1 LQIFLQIF
9 LLNNITTTKRIS
21 YKAKKFCNINQLI
34 YICSINND
42 AMKEQILTALKQK
55 YANLGL
61 SDQVLSSVSE
71 MLANSV
77 TEESA
82 IEGAISGVEPLLKA
96 VQGDNDRIRTA
107 AAKKQQSKKEE
118 STSQPQ
124 GAEQRPEPQQNE
136 QPPEWAK
143 ALISTVSTLTNEINA
158 IKGEKISNSRKGVL
172 DELIKD
178 LPDSL
183 KKAYSR
189 TNFADLSDEDFTTL
203 TSDIKKEVE
212 EVNKQIGIKGGIFKT
227 PLAGAKK
234 NPTEKSDKEINEV
247 VDKIKF

>member
-1 LQIFLQIF
+1 M
-9 LLNNITTTKRIS
+9 S

-42 AMKEQILTALKQK
+42 AMKEQILSALKQK

-107 AAKKQQSKKEE
+107 VAKKRQQKEE
-118 STSQPQ
+118 EPTPPPQ
-124 GAEQRPEPQQNE
+124 GAEQKPEPQHNE

-189 TNFADLSDEDFTTL
+189 TNFADLSDEDFTAL

-212 EVNKQIGIKGGIFKT
+212 EVNKQIGLKGGIFKT

-234 NPTEKSDKEINEV
+234 NPTEKSEKEINEV

>member
-1 LQIFLQIF
+1 M
-9 LLNNITTTKRIS
+9 S

-42 AMKEQILTALKQK
+42 AMKEQILSALKQK

-107 AAKKQQSKKEE
+107 VAKKRQQKEE
-118 STSQPQ
+118 EPTPPPQ
-124 GAEQRPEPQQNE
+124 GAEQKPEPQQNE

-189 TNFADLSDEDFTTL
+189 TNFADLSDEDFTAL

-212 EVNKQIGIKGGIFKT
+212 EVNKQIGLKGGIFKT

>member
-1 LQIFLQIF
+1 
-9 LLNNITTTKRIS
+9 
-21 YKAKKFCNINQLI
+21 
-34 YICSINND
+34 
-42 AMKEQILTALKQK
+42 MKEQILSALKQK

-82 IEGAISGVEPLLKA
+82 IEGAISGVESLLKA

-107 AAKKQQSKKEE
+107 AAKKQQPKKEE
-118 STSQPQ
+118 PTPQPQ
-124 GAEQRPEPQQNE
+124 GAEQKPEPQQNE

-189 TNFADLSDEDFTTL
+189 INFADLSDEDFTAL

-212 EVNKQIGIKGGIFKT
+212 EVNKQIGLKGGIFKT

-234 NPTEKSDKEINEV
+234 NPTEKSEKEINEV

>member
-1 LQIFLQIF
+1 MYIFKNFNLY
-9 LLNNITTTKRIS
+9 LR
-21 YKAKKFCNINQLI
+21 
-34 YICSINND
+34 
-42 AMKEQILTALKQK
+42 MKEQILTALKTK

-61 SDQVLSSVSE
+61 SDQVLNSVSE
-71 MLANSV
+71 LLATSV

-82 IEGAISGVEPLLKA
+82 IEGAVSGVESLLKA

-107 AAKKQQSKKEE
+107 AAKKQQLKKEE
-118 STSQPQ
+118 PTPQPQ
-124 GAEQRPEPQQNE
+124 GAEQKPEPQQKQE
-136 QPPEWAK
+136 QPPEWA
-143 ALISTVSTLTNEINA
+143 ASLISTVSTLAKEINS
-158 IKGEKISNSRKGVL
+158 IKGEKITNTRKGVL